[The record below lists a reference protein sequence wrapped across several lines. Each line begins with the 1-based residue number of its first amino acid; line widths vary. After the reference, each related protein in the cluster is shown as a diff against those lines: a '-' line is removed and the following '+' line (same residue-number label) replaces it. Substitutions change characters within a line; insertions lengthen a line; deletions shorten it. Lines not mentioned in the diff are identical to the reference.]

1 MFTYLYQRALD
12 KEIKEGEDDQIT
24 KRDGQFGN
32 MDKFKFVLQNEPD
45 VEQNESW
52 LVSNFDHLHTVSTTK
67 EFMITQEENFEIES
81 DIDSIQGN
89 QDSYKIEFKSTQQV
103 SLDNEY
109 ENFELRDKIVDYVH
123 SKTLLVYTPYV
134 IINKTNI
141 PLLIGQEKDIEPLV
155 VLPNSSEYHRVD
167 EDV

>member
-89 QDSYKIEFKSTQQV
+89 
-103 SLDNEY
+103 
-109 ENFELRDKIVDYVH
+109 
-123 SKTLLVYTPYV
+123 
-134 IINKTNI
+134 
-141 PLLIGQEKDIEPLV
+141 
-155 VLPNSSEYHRVD
+155 
-167 EDV
+167 